1 MDWRKERLG
10 VRRPIRAYAKSNI
23 PNESKLPES
32 RAVTLPVC
40 LNWDDIEPGGY
51 LGKLRS
57 VSDCHSGWRAL
68 LAFGVQGSRMLN
80 DLQCIGQSH
89 KMKKYSTHHA
99 LLNNTS
105 R

>member
-1 MDWRKERLG
+1 M
-10 VRRPIRAYAKSNI
+10 RRPVRACKI
-23 PNESKLPES
+23 QHPHESKLSES